1 MKLWQRFCLWPLS
14 FFLVIFLGTGVL
26 LIEQNTRQVFELNL
40 NQLSEEQKSIT
51 EGLNWYIYTSSVRD
65 SRRGIGKTNEY
76 IREYMENRPRIRG
89 MYYLITETGENAQEV
104 YSNLDLELPVM
115 PPQEVTY
122 TPQYKILQYG
132 EKQFLRLSSLFTLP
146 YQTYADAC
154 FMDITDFV
162 QNRSRQYRYF
172 FGLFFVTAAVLA
184 VGMYGISRHLTK
196 SVSLLTESIRKIG
209 SGNYTE
215 LVEVR
220 GNDEISELAA
230 RYNEMAQAVE
240 DKIFALEKTTE
251 EQRRFIDNF
260 SHELRTPLTAVVG
273 YADLLRSAD
282 LDQDASQQL
291 GERIFKQ
298 GKRIEKLS
306 ELMLQLVFLEHH
318 SFELVPCDLREVVME
333 AETIL
338 QPLVQKAQMK
348 LIVQVPEGPV
358 MIRAEREL
366 LLNLLGNLTDN
377 ARKASNVG
385 ELPPGWA
392 WVHPGTTG
400 SGGWLQRTVRHPP
413 YWQCWAHR
421 FPDVY
426 KRQVSTS
433 NSISVPGIGRR
444 FSSTLATMA
453 FSTRFLP

>member
-1 MKLWQRFCLWPLS
+1 
-14 FFLVIFLGTGVL
+14 
-26 LIEQNTRQVFELNL
+26 
-40 NQLSEEQKSIT
+40 
-51 EGLNWYIYTSSVRD
+51 
-65 SRRGIGKTNEY
+65 
-76 IREYMENRPRIRG
+76 

-146 YQTYADAC
+146 YQTYEDAC

-172 FGLFFVTAAVLA
+172 LASFVTAAVLA

-291 GERIFKQ
+291 G
-298 GKRIEKLS
+298 S
-306 ELMLQLVFLEHH
+306 VFLN
-318 SFELVPCDLREVVME
+318 R
-333 AETIL
+333 
-338 QPLVQKAQMK
+338 K
-348 LIVQVPEGPV
+348 
-358 MIRAEREL
+358 
-366 LLNLLGNLTDN
+366 TD
-377 ARKASNVG
+377 
-385 ELPPGWA
+385 
-392 WVHPGTTG
+392 
-400 SGGWLQRTVRHPP
+400 
-413 YWQCWAHR
+413 
-421 FPDVY
+421 
-426 KRQVSTS
+426 
-433 NSISVPGIGRR
+433 
-444 FSSTLATMA
+444 
-453 FSTRFLP
+453 